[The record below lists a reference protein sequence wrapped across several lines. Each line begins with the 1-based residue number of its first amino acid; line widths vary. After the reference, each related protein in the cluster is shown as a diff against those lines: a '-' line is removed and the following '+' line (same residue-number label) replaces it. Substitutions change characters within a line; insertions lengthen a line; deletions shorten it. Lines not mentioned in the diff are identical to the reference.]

1 MFGHTCNILNMSN
14 RFNSMRRARRA
25 AATMLAIALLGS
37 AATAQQD
44 VREQLEETNELLDNA
59 RSTQGRLQVDTE
71 AARVDLAAADA
82 RLYALEVE
90 LREREADLALAE
102 AALDASNGR
111 LADVNGE
118 LTTINVELAT
128 VREELADGQE
138 QFRARVSAA
147 YKYGGSL
154 PYVQALMQAEDFNE
168 LVTSG
173 YMVKRVLEADRRT
186 VDDVSGRTL
195 DVVALRRE
203 VDFLRESLGAE
214 QAVTAAAEEE
224 VARQA
229 DTHRQLTSMVAEE
242 RASRQ
247 TLVINLESD
256 LATYT
261 ALVQEYDAQS
271 QTLAAELARQVY
283 EAGVA
288 PVEGDLR
295 WPTAGRAGSPFGE
308 RVHPIFGTRRMHT
321 GVDISGSTG
330 QTIIAAA
337 DGRVVTAGR
346 LGGYGLAVVIDH
358 GGGLATL
365 YAHQSVLAVSKGE
378 IVAQGQKIGEV
389 GSTGFSTGPH
399 LHYEVR
405 VSGVPQNPM
414 RWYG

>member
-1 MFGHTCNILNMSN
+1 MFCHTRNILNMSN

-25 AATMLAIALLGS
+25 AAAMLAFALLGS

-44 VREQLEETNELLDNA
+44 VREQLEETNELLDDA
-59 RSTQGRLQVDTE
+59 RTNQQRVTVDTE

-82 RLYALEVE
+82 RLYAFEVE
-90 LREREADLALAE
+90 LREREADLAVAE
-102 AALDASNGR
+102 AALAESNSR
-111 LADVNGE
+111 LSDVNGD
-118 LTTINVELAT
+118 LTTINIELAS
-128 VREELADGQE
+128 VREELADDQD
-138 QFRARVSAA
+138 QFRARVSTA
-147 YKYGGSL
+147 YKHGGSL
-154 PYVQALMQAEDFNE
+154 HYVQALMQAQDFSE
-168 LVTSG
+168 LVNSG
-173 YMVKRVLEADRRT
+173 YMVQRVLDADRRS
-186 VDDVSGRTL
+186 VDDVTVRTL

-203 VDFLRESLGAE
+203 VDFLRETLAGE
-214 QAVTAAAEEE
+214 QVATAAAEEE
-224 VARQA
+224 VARRA
-229 DTHRQLTSMVAEE
+229 DTHRQLTTMVAEE
-242 RASRQ
+242 RKSRQ
-247 TLVINLESD
+247 VLVTDLESD

-261 ALVQEYDAQS
+261 SLVAEYDAQS
-271 QTLAAELARQVY
+271 QSLAAELARQIY

-295 WPTAGRAGSPFGE
+295 WPTAGSAGSPFGP
-308 RVHPIFGTRRMHT
+308 RLHPIFGTTRLHA

-337 DGRVVTAGR
+337 DGRVVTAGW
-346 LGGYGLAVVIDH
+346 LGGYGQAVVIDH

-399 LHYEVR
+399 LHYEIR
-405 VSGVPQNPM
+405 VTGVPHNPM